1 MVAYTY
7 SSEDCSTLN
16 SDYVTLV
23 DNTDYI
29 PSEDSETCGWMVDYF
44 YTGETGIFFV
54 INTDNAVNYAATSL
68 LLIYLLG

>member
-1 MVAYTY
+1 
-7 SSEDCSTLN
+7 
-16 SDYVTLV
+16 
-23 DNTDYI
+23 
-29 PSEDSETCGWMVDYF
+29 MVDYF